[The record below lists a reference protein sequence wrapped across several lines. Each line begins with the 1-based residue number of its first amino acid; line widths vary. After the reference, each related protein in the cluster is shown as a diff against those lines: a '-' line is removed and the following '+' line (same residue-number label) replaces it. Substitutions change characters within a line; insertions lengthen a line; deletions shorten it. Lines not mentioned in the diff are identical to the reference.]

1 MILLKL
7 KWQHINIIYY
17 NNKSHNVYDE
27 DIENKRKMLSL
38 IIKKVW
44 YIPLKKT
51 ITTVKEKKIE
61 IAKMSSYSKL
71 SFWRPTRQQSNQVGR
86 QQHLGLSPWDQKK
99 FSSCLDLYL

>member
-44 YIPLKKT
+44 YIPLKKNNNNS
-51 ITTVKEKKIE
+51 ERKKNRN
-61 IAKMSSYSKL
+61 SKNVL
-71 SFWRPTRQQSNQVGR
+71 IF
-86 QQHLGLSPWDQKK
+86 
-99 FSSCLDLYL
+99 